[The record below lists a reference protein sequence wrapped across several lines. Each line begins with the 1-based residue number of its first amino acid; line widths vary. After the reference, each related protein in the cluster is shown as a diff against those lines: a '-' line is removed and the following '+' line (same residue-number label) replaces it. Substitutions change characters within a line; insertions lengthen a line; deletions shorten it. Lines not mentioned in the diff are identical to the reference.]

1 MFTAGNGVPCRQK
14 VLWHFSQKKC
24 TCSSSSISSSWL
36 RQSSNFML
44 PSPSSSVCTRWFF
57 LNRANVRESTDL
69 SMVMIRVSSSR
80 IDCGPS
86 PSARAF
92 TMTILLAVGPI
103 PCCCSKSLHIFASI
117 YIIMYNAKV
126 QKYLQLQNN
135 SIPLHQE

>member
-1 MFTAGNGVPCRQK
+1 
-14 VLWHFSQKKC
+14 
-24 TCSSSSISSSWL
+24 
-36 RQSSNFML
+36 ML

-103 PCCCSKSLHIFASI
+103 PCRCSKSLHIFASI
-117 YIIMYNAKV
+117 YNFCFASFACLVDRRSNRKLEVVIRHLSSISTAESGITPFIFL
-126 QKYLQLQNN
+126 YLLNYYIN
-135 SIPLHQE
+135 V